1 MVFYRQLT
9 IWVVQSAPWCWD
21 VHFSGRHFIPDT
33 SGDNRSHTFDRA
45 YPRCVIC
52 QENQVLLGYS

>member
-9 IWVVQSAPWCWD
+9 IWVVYSAPWCWD

-33 SGDNRSHTFDRA
+33 SGDIIGHTLSIGPIHDVSFVKKIKF
-45 YPRCVIC
+45 Y
-52 QENQVLLGYS
+52 